1 VLAYKVCPLNLEAT
15 LFATLMALNNIGV
28 DIGKFLGVSL
38 CELWGIVDGNFD
50 YLVHGLVT
58 KALCRLLPIPLIFL
72 LIPRQLTPND
82 PVPLP
87 AKKDNLPAD
96 CSVDS

>member
-1 VLAYKVCPLNLEAT
+1 
-15 LFATLMALNNIGV
+15 M
-28 DIGKFLGVSL
+28 
-38 CELWGIVDGNFD
+38 DGNFD

-87 AKKDNLPAD
+87 DAKDRFTRNPEP
-96 CSVDS
+96 